1 MNARIKLKKLRQEIE
16 TTLVIH
22 YSCENLSDDNEGYS
36 PRITSIAVQHVDSK
50 STYSFSIHLLAERE
64 RISREDIGQHYD
76 QLEAKMLQEFYEFVE
91 QHQSSNWVHW
101 NMRNINY
108 GFEALEHRYKVLT
121 KNPSPPRVPDS
132 RRFNLS
138 YLIIEIYGNN
148 CVPHPRME
156 SLMKLN
162 GEKPKDFLTGR
173 EEVEAFQKKEYLKLH
188 ASTLSKVGWFQKL
201 LLKLLGNK
209 IKTQHSN
216 LPHKIDQLM
225 ESLPVK
231 VLGFIGIIFTLITGI
246 AFIFEAIEK
255 APTGDPQEAEIVKP
269 QQSNEES

>member
-1 MNARIKLKKLRQEIE
+1 MNARTKIEKLRQEIA

-64 RISREDIGQHYD
+64 RISREDIGKHYD
-76 QLEAKMLQEFYEFVE
+76 QLEAKMLKEFYDFVE

-121 KNPSPPRVPDS
+121 KNQSPPRVPDS

-138 YLIIEIYGNN
+138 SLIVEIYGEN

-162 GEKPKDFLTGR
+162 GTKPKNFLTGR
-173 EEVEAFQKKEYLKLH
+173 EEVEAFQNKEYLKLH
-188 ASTLSKVGWFQKL
+188 ASTLSKVGWFQRL
-201 LLKLLGNK
+201 LLKLLNNK

-216 LPHKIDQLM
+216 LPRRINEM
-225 ESLPVK
+225 VESLPVK
-231 VLGFIGIIFTLITGI
+231 ILGFVGIIFTLITGG
-246 AFIFEAIEK
+246 AFFFDAVQQAQSSEKREADLVQPIL
-255 APTGDPQEAEIVKP
+255 DQE
-269 QQSNEES
+269 QD